1 MPLRLSFESGP
12 LAGIHIVTSARQIRL
27 GRDPA
32 QNDILL
38 TNPKL
43 SRKHAVIERSVRS
56 GYSLEVM
63 GSGPTKLNGDT
74 ISAVGGRSTVHPLS
88 TGDRI
93 DFGGIE
99 VVIADAEAKLIVVMG
114 AAAGREIAL
123 DGPIR
128 IGSGRDCDLVLPDAG
143 VAEEH
148 FVVSSTPLGFRA
160 E

>member
-12 LAGIHIVTSARQIRL
+12 LAGIHIVTSAQQIRL

-38 TNPKL
+38 TNPKV
-43 SRKHAVIERSVRS
+43 SRKHAVIERSVRG

-63 GSGPTKLNGDT
+63 GTGPTKLNGDA
-74 ISAVGGRSTVHPLS
+74 ISSVGGRSTVHALS
-88 TGDRI
+88 TGDKI

-99 VVIADAEAKLIVVMG
+99 VVVAEAEAKLIIVSG
-114 AAAGREIAL
+114 SSAGREVSI

-128 IGSGRDCDLVLPDAG
+128 IGSGRDCDLVLPDTC
-143 VAEEH
+143 VA
-148 FVVSSTPLGFRA
+148 
-160 E
+160 